1 MAHWSASR
9 GFRGPCMTARNDVE
23 GEVHG
28 TVVQAGSIQNL
39 TVSPSDREYRPMQ
52 LPAPPHAFVDRVDVL
67 RTLDEALAKREHGP
81 SLFVLTGMAGV
92 GKSAVAAH
100 WAHAN
105 RHRFDGGAL
114 YADLNN
120 HRNQRG
126 VGISDL
132 VAMFLRGL
140 GVHNSCVPATAAE
153 RIAMFRSRTAG
164 KRFLVLLDGVDEPAQ
179 ARSVVPAASGS
190 VVVVTSRQRLSGLI
204 IDGAE
209 FVDLSP
215 LDTDDSANLI
225 TGMIP
230 TSRIEADRTAFRRL
244 VQLCAGLPLALR
256 IAGAGLTHHRR
267 WSVER
272 FVQHLSDDRERLTR
286 LAFDGAGGSV
296 AQMFDAAYAD
306 LTDQVRWLY
315 CCLGLHPGPHFSA
328 ALAAAA
334 ANVVEPDN
342 LLDELCT
349 ANLLEEIG
357 DERFR
362 FHQLIALHARRKAEA
377 EFTGEQRAEVARRI
391 ADWFALGAAA
401 ADVAVLAGRWRLT
414 EPDLSEWS
422 IEFDSAAAMTWL
434 GAERPNL
441 LAAMRMAADFGWHDV
456 VWQMCDSLW
465 GYYHS
470 SKQYAD
476 WIDAHRLGVHA
487 AQLSRS
493 PLVEAHL
500 RNRLA
505 RAYLEMRDFSTA
517 AEQLDEAAALPSDE
531 RVTAVLMESRGLLYR
546 EQHRYPE
553 AADVFRELVAKQR
566 DAGDDRAFVL
576 QSYQLGDVLVRA
588 EHADQAVPVLTA
600 ALRIMKSLSNEEL
613 VEARVRIVLGA
624 AYFRL
629 RKYSDARSQLESA
642 VEVTQA
648 REQPVKEAQ
657 ALEEL
662 VGVAKAARDCDLFEA
677 ATSRLVVLYE
687 AIGNPRSDEVRR
699 WIAAGCRH
707 EDA

>member
-1 MAHWSASR
+1 
-9 GFRGPCMTARNDVE
+9 MTVRNDVE
-23 GEVHG
+23 GAVHG
-28 TVVQAGSIQNL
+28 AVVQAGSIQNL
-39 TVSPSDREYRPMQ
+39 TVSPGEREYRAMQ
-52 LPAPPHAFVDRVDVL
+52 LPTPPHAFVDRVDVL
-67 RTLDEALAKREHGP
+67 RSLDEALAKHEHGP
-81 SLFVLTGMAGV
+81 ALFVLTGMAGV
-92 GKSAVAAH
+92 GKSAAAAH
-100 WAHAN
+100 WAHVN
-105 RHRFDGGAL
+105 QHRFDGGAL
-114 YADLNN
+114 YADLDN

-140 GVHNSCVPATAAE
+140 GVHNSYIPPTTAE
-153 RIAMFRSRTAG
+153 RVALFRSRTAD

-179 ARSVVPAASGS
+179 ARSVVPSAPGS
-190 VVVVTSRQRLSGLI
+190 VVVVTSRQRLAGLT

-215 LDTDDSANLI
+215 LGTADSANLMA
-225 TGMIP
+225 GMIP
-230 TSRIEADRTAFRRL
+230 ASRIEADRSAFQHL
-244 VQLCAGLPLALR
+244 VRLCAGLPLALR
-256 IAGAGLTHHRR
+256 VAGAGLTHHRR
-267 WSVER
+267 WSVAR
-272 FVQHLSDDRERLTR
+272 FVQHLSDDHERLTR
-286 LAFDGAGGSV
+286 LAFEGAGGSV
-296 AQMFDAAYAD
+296 AQMFDTAYAD
-306 LTDQVRWLY
+306 LSEDVRRLY
-315 CCLGLHPGPHFSA
+315 RCLGLHPGPHFST
-328 ALAAAA
+328 ALAAATA
-334 ANVVEPDN
+334 GLSDPDE
-342 LLDELCT
+342 LLDELCA

-362 FHQLIALHARRKAEA
+362 FHQLIALHARK
-377 EFTGEQRAEVARRI
+377 RAETELSPEERAGVVRRI
-391 ADWFALGAAA
+391 VDWFALGAAA
-401 ADVAVLAGRWRLT
+401 ADVAVLAGRWRLS
-414 EPDLSEWS
+414 EPDLSAWPV
-422 IEFDSAAAMTWL
+422 EFDSAAAMTWL

-441 LAAMRMAADFGWHDV
+441 LAVMRTAAEFGWHDV

-476 WIDAHRLGVHA
+476 WIDVHRLGIDA
-487 AQLSRS
+487 AQLSGS

-505 RAYLEMRDFSTA
+505 RAHIEMRDFATA

-553 AADVFRELVAKQR
+553 AVSVFRELVAKQR
-566 DAGDDRAFVL
+566 EAGDDRAFVL

-588 EHADQAVPVLTA
+588 QHAEQAVPVLTA
-600 ALRIMKSLSNEEL
+600 ALRMMKRLHNEEL
-613 VEARVRIVLGA
+613 VEARVRIALGA

-629 RKYSDARSQLESA
+629 RKYNDARSQLESA
-642 VEVTQA
+642 VEVTHA

-662 VGVAKAARDCDLFEA
+662 VGVAQAASDGALFES
-677 ATSRLVVLYE
+677 ATRRLARLYE
-687 AIGNPRSDEVRR
+687 AAGNPRSAEVYR
-699 WIAAGCRH
+699 WIEAGRRH